1 MAVTWE
7 TVRHQVA
14 IAGVVTNAQTQEKMR
29 GVVVKIEDG
38 PAEFLLW
45 LNLQKKQ
52 YPDTWSK
59 MTERP
64 DQTMTSVDGLYY
76 FLDLPDGQ
84 YTLQARLPGAGSRY
98 DSEEVTATVSHD
110 GDKIVWTNAD
120 IQLPTTTLKGQIT
133 FINDDDEPEGVLM
146 AKVRVQSSGESVF
159 ADHDVN
165 YLLTELEGGERT
177 VLVSAQGY
185 EQTSVT
191 LVLPGDGSVTTQN
204 FSLTPIET

>member
-1 MAVTWE
+1 MFA
-7 TVRHQVA
+7 H
-14 IAGVVTNAQTQEKMR
+14 I
-29 GVVVKIEDG
+29 
-38 PAEFLLW
+38 P
-45 LNLQKKQ
+45 
-52 YPDTWSK
+52 
-59 MTERP
+59 
-64 DQTMTSVDGLYY
+64 
-76 FLDLPDGQ
+76 
-84 YTLQARLPGAGSRY
+84 ARLPGAGSRY

-159 ADHDVN
+159 ADHDGN